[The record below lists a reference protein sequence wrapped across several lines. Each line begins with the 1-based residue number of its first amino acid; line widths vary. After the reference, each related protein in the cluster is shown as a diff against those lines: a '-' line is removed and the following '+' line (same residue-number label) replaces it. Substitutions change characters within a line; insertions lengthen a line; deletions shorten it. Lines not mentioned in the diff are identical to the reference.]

1 MLNEGDCDPHT
12 RCAKCPEYT
21 EQSAQAYVPHSNSG
35 KKISA
40 VSVRVSVSKKICHKP
55 RKEVL
60 LK

>member
-1 MLNEGDCDPHT
+1 MTTKRDGDPHI

-21 EQSAQAYVPHSNSG
+21 EQSAHAYVSHSKLA

-40 VSVRVSVSKKICHKP
+40 VSVRVGVRKNICHKH
-55 RKEVL
+55 RKDVL